1 MDATNRESTES
12 KFFNQLFQKIFMV
25 EENLILFVFIA
36 LIAFLC
42 IILPRFRDPYNLLV
56 VSRQFSLI
64 AIAVIGQTVVLIS
77 GGFDLSI
84 AGIVTL
90 CAMTAGYMLETLG
103 WPVGVAIIGGTFCGT
118 ICGLINGFLVGRVKI
133 NPVIATLGSGWI
145 FGGIVFVITHG
156 FPISELP
163 DAFYFL
169 GQGRMA
175 GIYLPIWL
183 MLAAAVI
190 VTLFLAKTSYGRYIF
205 AVGGNATAS
214 RLAGINIAHYRLLA
228 YGICGTLTGFSG
240 VVLAARIG
248 SIRADI
254 GANWTLITIASAVV
268 GGVSITGGKGRIYGA
283 VVGAALLGI
292 IGNALVLLRV
302 STYWTNLVSGFVL
315 ILAVGADSLR
325 RYREGIEE

>member
-1 MDATNRESTES
+1 MDTKTKESS
-12 KFFNQLFQKIFMV
+12 GPNFFNQIFRKIFTV
-25 EENLILFVFIA
+25 EENLILFVFIV

-64 AIAVIGQTVVLIS
+64 TIAVIGQTVVLIS

-90 CAMTAGYMLETLG
+90 SAMVAGYMLETLG
-103 WPVGVAIIGGTFCGT
+103 WPVGVAVIGGTLLGT
-118 ICGLINGFLVGRVKI
+118 LCGLFNGFLVGRVRI

-145 FGGIVFVITHG
+145 FTGIVFVITHG
-156 FPISELP
+156 FPISKLP
-163 DAFYFL
+163 DAFIFL
-169 GQGRMA
+169 GQGRFL

-183 MLAAAVI
+183 MLTAAVI
-190 VTLFLAKTSYGRYIF
+190 VTLFLSKTRYGRYIF
-205 AVGGNATAS
+205 AVGGNSKAS
-214 RLAGINIAHYRLLA
+214 RLAGLNIANYRLMA
-228 YGICGTLTGFSG
+228 YGICGTLTGFAG
-240 VVLAARIG
+240 VVLAARLG

-283 VVGAALLGI
+283 VVGAALIGI
-292 IGNALVLLRV
+292 IANALVLLHV
-302 STYWTNLVSGFVL
+302 STYWTTVVTGLVL
-315 ILAVGADSLR
+315 LLAVGADSLR
-325 RYREGIEE
+325 RYREGIED